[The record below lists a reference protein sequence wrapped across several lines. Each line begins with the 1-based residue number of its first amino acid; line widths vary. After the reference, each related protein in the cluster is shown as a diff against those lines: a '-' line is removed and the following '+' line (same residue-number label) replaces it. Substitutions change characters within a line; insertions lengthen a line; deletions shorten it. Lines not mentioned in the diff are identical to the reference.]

1 MNYTTVVPNSHWIQ
15 KVFWGTGSN
24 TATGIAK
31 TFAVSLRDKANKAT
45 KKETKRENKKNKKE
59 GKTEDKKEMKKEVK
73 EVTKEM
79 KVGIFREK
87 GDKALTARIHFLQ

>member
-1 MNYTTVVPNSHWIQ
+1 MFSSLNYTTVVPNSDWIQ

-59 GKTEDKKEMKKEVK
+59 GKTEDKKEVKK

-79 KVGIFREK
+79 KKVGIFRE
-87 GDKALTARIHFLQ
+87 TRRETRP